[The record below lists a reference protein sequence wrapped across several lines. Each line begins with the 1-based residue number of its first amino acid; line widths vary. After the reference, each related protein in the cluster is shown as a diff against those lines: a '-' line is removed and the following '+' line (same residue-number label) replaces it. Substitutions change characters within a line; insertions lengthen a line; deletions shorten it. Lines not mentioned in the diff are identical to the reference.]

1 VARAGI
7 LGAPRILGNAHKKEA
22 DGGWAIADTS
32 RRLIA
37 NNNMT
42 VSLDVVLVLI
52 AAFGAGLID
61 AMVGGGG
68 LIQVP
73 ALFGV
78 YPGAAPPVLL
88 GTSKFAGFFGT
99 SSAVMRFA
107 GKVAIPWRS
116 LLPLGIAVLIT
127 SGLGA
132 LAATRVPPE
141 VFRPL
146 VPVLL
151 VAVLI
156 YLLRR
161 KGLGGKHAPRDFG
174 GRHHVLGTLLI
185 AAIGF
190 YDGFFGPGTGSF
202 LMLVFVR
209 IYGFDFL
216 HAAASARVLNVATN
230 GAALLY
236 FGLNGYV
243 MWQVGLG
250 MAICN
255 IAGAMLGARLALRG
269 GSVFVRKV
277 FIVVVIL
284 MILRTAWVA
293 VD

>member
-1 VARAGI
+1 MFDSFEIV
-7 LGAPRILGNAHKKEA
+7 
-22 DGGWAIADTS
+22 
-32 RRLIA
+32 
-37 NNNMT
+37 M
-42 VSLDVVLVLI
+42 VLI
-52 AAFGAGLID
+52 AAFAAGCID

-78 YPGAAPPVLL
+78 FPNAAPPLLL

-99 SSAVMRFA
+99 ASAIFRFA
-107 GKVAIPWRS
+107 GKVAIPWRA
-116 LLPLGIAVLIT
+116 LLPLGVCVLVT
-127 SGLGA
+127 GGLGA
-132 LAATRVPPE
+132 LTATLVPPD

-146 VPVLL
+146 VPLLL

-161 KGLGGKHAPRDFG
+161 KDLGGEHAPRAFG
-174 GRHHVLGTLLI
+174 GRHHVFGALII

-202 LMLVFVR
+202 LMFVFVR

-230 GAALLY
+230 GAALGY
-236 FGLNGYV
+236 FSLHGYV

-255 IAGAMLGARLALRG
+255 IAGAIIGARLALRG
-269 GSVFVRKV
+269 GSSFVRKV
-277 FIVVVIL
+277 FIAVVTL
-284 MILRTAWVA
+284 LILRTAWVA
-293 VD
+293 IRG